1 MRWYTISSLVIC
13 TDESKVVTNNGI
25 YSSTVGRVIRMDIVR
40 IISGIFFPV
49 THECEQA
56 RRRIFKNIQRRDLI
70 QRREL
75 GLYGGG
81 GSSP

>member
-13 TDESKVVTNNGI
+13 TDKSKVVTNNGI

-40 IISGIFFPV
+40 IISGIFFSV

-70 QRREL
+70 QRRKL